1 MIRVFPRRT
10 KWTPVDKLAFVG
22 DPPLFMPSSDLPVRI
37 SVTFTWD
44 IPEGQRLFR
53 SWSDHYPDVQIG
65 GPALGDPGGEFE
77 PNLFCKEG
85 VVITSR
91 GCPNRCGF
99 CLVPKREGMIRE
111 LQIKEGWIIQ
121 DNNLLACSKPH
132 IESVFTMLRRQKH
145 GVKFSGG
152 IESALFTSWHR
163 ELIDSVK
170 LSEIWFAC
178 DHVASIKPLESVVK
192 LLDGISLNKRRC
204 YVLIGKDETLSQA
217 TERLMAVL
225 KLGFLPFAQL
235 YQTEAPIAYSQ
246 SWCNLA
252 RQWSRPAI
260 YKSFL
265 KGGRHD

>member
-10 KWTPVDKLAFVG
+10 AWTPSDPLAFVG
-22 DPPLFMPSSDLPVRI
+22 DPPLFQPQRDAPVKV

-44 IPEGQRLFR
+44 IHEGERLYR
-53 SWSDHYPDVQIG
+53 AWSDYYADVEIG
-65 GPALGDPGGEFE
+65 GPAFGDPGGEFE

-91 GCPNRCGF
+91 GCPNKCGF
-99 CLVPKREGMIRE
+99 CMVPRREGIIRE
-111 LQIKEGWIIQ
+111 LQIKDGWIVQ
-121 DNNLLACSKPH
+121 DNNLLACSKGH
-132 IESVFTMLRRQKH
+132 IEGVFAMLRRQKK
-145 GVKFSGG
+145 GAVFSGG
-152 IESALFTSWHR
+152 IDSSLFTSWHR
-163 ELIDSVK
+163 ELIDSIK

-178 DHVASIKPLESVVK
+178 DHNNDVKPLESVSK
-192 LLDGISLNKRRC
+192 LLDGISPNKLRC
-204 YVLIGKDETLSQA
+204 YVLIGKEETISQA

-235 YQTEAPIAYSQ
+235 YQPQSQITYSKQ
-246 SWCNLA
+246 WRDLA

-265 KGGRHD
+265 KK